1 MIGRRC
7 RGNFPAAPP
16 ESVAESVRI
25 GNLRRCVEQQAL
37 PPGFVNTCPPLPSQ
51 NHRQT
56 TIGERDRA
64 LREVAR
70 CPFYFRN
77 PHTGGIC
84 PNPQD
89 LVHATDRNTD
99 GGGVTPLLETT
110 QPGRIHQYRTHPRIR
125 GIDEITRLVRSP
137 TAGEVTARRRVA
149 IETAAAAAV
158 RHGEHFRAE
167 IPRPPCRLPVTGPQP
182 GVPLAPVT
190 PCNPGTQRVDYSNPR
205 A

>member
-1 MIGRRC
+1 MTDCYDPSSIAGT
-7 RGNFPAAPP
+7 
-16 ESVAESVRI
+16 SESVRI
-25 GNLRRCVEQQAL
+25 ADIRRCVEQQAL
-37 PPGFVNTCPPLPSQ
+37 PTGVVNTCCHKYPTPRRLL
-51 NHRQT
+51 T

-64 LREVAR
+64 LRQIAH

-89 LVHATDRNTD
+89 LVHATDRNTS
-99 GGGVTPLLETT
+99 GGGETPLLETT

-137 TAGEVTARRRVA
+137 TAGEVTARRRAA
-149 IETAAAAAV
+149 IEAAAASAR

-167 IPRPPCRLPVTGPQP
+167 IPPPPCRVPITGPQA

-190 PCNPGTQRVDYSNPR
+190 PCNPGFQRVDYSNPR